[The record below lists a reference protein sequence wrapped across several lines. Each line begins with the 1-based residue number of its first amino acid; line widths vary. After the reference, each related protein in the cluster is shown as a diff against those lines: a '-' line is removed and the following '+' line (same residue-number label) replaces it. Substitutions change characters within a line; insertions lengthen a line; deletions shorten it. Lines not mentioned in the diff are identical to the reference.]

1 MQVEHAPVA
10 ASGSTT
16 PTEVPSDEAWVRTAD
31 GEQMLRL
38 RRLTTYLRQGVVLT
52 EVRLVEN
59 PQGLWTIW
67 LRLSDRPGE
76 FKLYKQD
83 IAEPRVYKDVALAVA
98 TIRKEFKFLG
108 TISLSTERRP
118 PAGEL

>member
-1 MQVEHAPVA
+1 MQIEHAPVA

-59 PQGLWTIW
+59 PEGLWTIW
-67 LRLSDRPGE
+67 LRAVRSAR
-76 FKLYKQD
+76 
-83 IAEPRVYKDVALAVA
+83 RV
-98 TIRKEFKFLG
+98 
-108 TISLSTERRP
+108 
-118 PAGEL
+118 